1 MTVLFQS
8 THKPVFQ
15 TPVFCLFLYFHC
27 LSTNGSGFHYI
38 LQTKHV
44 PHTPSPELLSLV
56 TMDSFCFHF
65 LNTLCPALTQL
76 SGSTQA
82 TMEKAMPLHIWFF
95 SCVLFFWASTKSK
108 HPLFGEQHLIRR
120 NRQAVFPMRKR
131 QSLPSTLYW
140 LNVDLWE
147 GRHRRKSTGTRE
159 RLQGSADGWDENK
172 RDQWVFPYSRVTS
185 TWFGWAHYIFHSCN
199 HLFQESSTLNHY

>member
-1 MTVLFQS
+1 MTVLFPS

-27 LSTNGSGFHYI
+27 LSTNRSGFHYI

-44 PHTPSPELLSLV
+44 PHTSSPELLPLV

-95 SCVLFFWASTKSK
+95 SCVFFFLGIYRIKASPFWWAAFNKKEQTGVLPNEEKTISAIYSLLAECWFMGRKTQKKK
-108 HPLFGEQHLIRR
+108 HRHEGKTAGQCGWVGWEQERPMSFPL
-120 NRQAVFPMRKR
+120 
-131 QSLPSTLYW
+131 QSGYFYMVWVSTL
-140 LNVDLWE
+140 
-147 GRHRRKSTGTRE
+147 H
-159 RLQGSADGWDENK
+159 
-172 RDQWVFPYSRVTS
+172 FPQ
-185 TWFGWAHYIFHSCN
+185 
-199 HLFQESSTLNHY
+199 L